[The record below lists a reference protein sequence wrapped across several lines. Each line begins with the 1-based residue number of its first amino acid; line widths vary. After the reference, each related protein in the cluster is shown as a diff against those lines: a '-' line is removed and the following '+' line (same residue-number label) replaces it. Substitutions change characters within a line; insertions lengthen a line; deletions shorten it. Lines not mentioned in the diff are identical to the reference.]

1 MDFYQGT
8 PNLPMT
14 GGDIF
19 TDLTTDITT
28 LNNTVVFKAG
38 TQTITG
44 AKTLSGT
51 TTFTGDIVANALT
64 ITPTEL
70 GYIDGLTSNAQ
81 TQLNGKVSIA
91 GTETITGN
99 KTFSGTT
106 TYTGDIVANALTITP
121 TELGYIDGLT
131 SNAQTQL
138 NGKVSIAGTETISGS
153 KTFSGT
159 TTFTNNI
166 VANALTI
173 TPTEL
178 GYIDGLT
185 SNAQTQI
192 TARALDSAVVHLA
205 GTETITGDKTFSGTT
220 TYTGSIV
227 ANAQTITPT
236 ELGFIATLTSDA
248 QTQITARALDS
259 AVVHLAG
266 TETITGSKTFSTT
279 TTFSVPPVSA
289 TDPSASNQV
298 ANKSYV
304 DAAVGGVG
312 AVTLTGTQ
320 TITGDKTF
328 SGTTTFTNNI
338 VSNAQTITPTELGY
352 IATLTSDAQTQITAR
367 ALDSAVVHLAGTET
381 ITGAKTFSGTTT
393 FTGDIVANSQTIT
406 PTELGYIA
414 TLTSDAQTQITARAL
429 DSAVVHLAGTETITG
444 AKTFTTTLIV
454 DTANRDTILEDTG
467 ISTSH
472 PASGTSFSVN
482 STDLSSINATNTL
495 SAGTLNSLVNTGLAV
510 GSTAIANSLSTT
522 GGYNR
527 ITSGTSSIL
536 ANEITA
542 TGGGGNSMTTAG
554 AGTTSVR
561 SLGTGTALFFT
572 NSGKNT
578 LGSTSGQVEL
588 STSNLL
594 TAGILIKN
602 NNTGSGGIRI
612 ESDGAS
618 GSMALDSAGTF
629 NANTDNGKNS
639 LSSTTGAIELITGS
653 ASATGINIENTN
665 ATTGGIRLKTT
676 GTSGDISITSA
687 DDITITSADNITITS
702 VDDITIQST
711 TNTGG
716 NITIEVGT
724 LTTATGLLR
733 LDANSGTIEMNS
745 SNLSIAPSYVE
756 TTYTIYAPKFRIGT
770 FSSSQPLLSYQLHGV
785 KRGTSTSGFLLLQPS
800 FESST
805 TNAQDWLI
813 LPCDVRF
820 LRYAI
825 MYDNDSGT
833 NTTIDFAFKKKTS
846 NTATPTTPYTLSF
859 TTSVSTARTNTQGGA
874 INTTAGVTYA
884 QDEIIGF
891 DYSGA
896 PANEF
901 GIIFYASQE

>member
-19 TDLTTDITT
+19 TDITTDIAT

-44 AKTLSGT
+44 DKTLSGT
-51 TTFTGDIVANALT
+51 TTITGTVIANALT

-81 TQLNGKVSIA
+81 TQLNDKVSV
-91 GTETITGN
+91 TLPETISGS

-106 TYTGDIVANALTITP
+106 TFTNNIVANALTITP
-121 TELGYIDGLT
+121 TELGFIDGLT

-138 NGKVSIAGTETISGS
+138 NDKVSVTLPETISGS

-192 TARALDSAVVHLA
+192 NDKVSVTLP
-205 GTETITGDKTFSGTT
+205 ETISGSKTFSGTT
-220 TYTGSIV
+220 TFTNNIV
-227 ANAQTITPT
+227 ANALTITPT
-236 ELGFIATLTSDA
+236 ELGYIDGLTSNA
-248 QTQITARALDS
+248 QTQLNGKVSIASPD
-259 AVVHLAG
+259 
-266 TETITGSKTFSTT
+266 TITGAKTFSTT

-312 AVTLTGTQ
+312 AVTILGNQ
-320 TITGDKTF
+320 TITGDK
-328 SGTTTFTNNI
+328 I
-338 VSNAQTITPTELGY
+338 
-352 IATLTSDAQTQITAR
+352 
-367 ALDSAVVHLAGTET
+367 
-381 ITGAKTFSGTTT
+381 FSGTTT

-429 DSAVVHLAGTETITG
+429 DSAVVHLAGVPETISSQ
-444 AKTFTTTLIV
+444 KTFTTTLTV
-454 DTANRDTILEDTG
+454 DTANRDTILQDTG

-495 SAGTLNSLVNTGLAV
+495 SAGTVNSLVNTGLAV
-510 GSTAIANSLSTT
+510 GSTAIANSISTT

-527 ITSGTSSIL
+527 ITSGTSSTL

-554 AGTTSVR
+554 AGATAVR
-561 SLGTGTALFFT
+561 SLGTGTAIFST

-578 LGSTSGQVEL
+578 IGSTSGQVEISTNSAL
-588 STSNLL
+588 SD
-594 TAGILIKN
+594 GILIKN
-602 NNTGSGGIRI
+602 MNIFGGILI

-618 GSMALDSAGTF
+618 GSLNLDSAGTL
-629 NANTDNGKNS
+629 NANTNAGKLS
-639 LSSTTGAIELITGS
+639 LTSTTGQIELTTAATGN
-653 ASATGINIENTN
+653 TGINIENTS
-665 ATTGGIRLKTT
+665 TGTGGITIKTAAAGTGDIVIDSGDAITVNADNDIVITTAGTGSEIKMNSASTSVASIELVSAGGIVLQGAGNTNVKITGGANPIYGVELGDDASVIASVRDGGMGVAGGYFVGALGALSNHLVFPLMWMSTSTGGQTTSQCRVGSFPDNNTAETFIRYRLPYKARVVAMTLLSDGETVNANTTYIHMSVTNTT
-676 GTSGDISITSA
+676 GLDLTPAYSYWIYNAGAGA
-687 DDITITSADNITITS
+687 DDI
-702 VDDITIQST
+702 V
-711 TNTGG
+711 
-716 NITIEVGT
+716 V
-724 LTTATGLLR
+724 
-733 LDANSGTIEMNS
+733 S
-745 SNLSIAPSYVE
+745 SNI
-756 TTYTIYAPKFRIGT
+756 
-770 FSSSQPLLSYQLHGV
+770 SSSVVGV
-785 KRGTSTSGFLLLQPS
+785 ADIP
-800 FESST
+800 
-805 TNAQDWLI
+805 A
-813 LPCDVRF
+813 
-820 LRYAI
+820 
-825 MYDNDSGT
+825 
-833 NTTIDFAFKKKTS
+833 NTTFYVFLAFGS
-846 NTATPTTPYTLSF
+846 AGATIN
-859 TTSVSTARTNTQGGA
+859 VVGTART
-874 INTTAGVTYA
+874 VP
-884 QDEIIGF
+884 
-891 DYSGA
+891 S
-896 PANEF
+896 EF
-901 GIIFYASQE
+901 QVHLYCQQVS